1 MRKGRTV
8 GVKAAVSM
16 IRCTHAAAL
25 SDYIPVLNGKHMK
38 SVSRA
43 GFCFPSQ
50 RLETL
55 QEKKKKKKAFS
66 LRSVADCRI
75 TGDR

>member
-16 IRCTHAAAL
+16 IRCTHAAAQ

-55 QEKKKKKKAFS
+55 QGKKKRHLA
-66 LRSVADCRI
+66 LDLLLAVE
-75 TGDR
+75 